1 MIASGGTFDVRRS
14 RGSGQEGRMDDGAI
28 ATLVLDTE
36 RGPVTIRREQTQGRE
51 HDQDGDFLYRLF
63 RSHALAAF
71 GPLPVDDAM
80 KESLVRMQFASRTA
94 TYRSQY
100 PDALFAIL
108 ERDGSPFGRV
118 VVDEPP
124 KGSSGGTA
132 CIVDLELMAE
142 SRGGGIGSAL
152 MTSLVLWLGQRCEAV
167 RCTVLAGNEASLRM
181 CRRAGFVPVADNP
194 PHVELEWRRP
204 PR

>member
-14 RGSGQEGRMDDGAI
+14 RGSGQEGWMDDGAI
-28 ATLVLDTE
+28 AMLVLDTD
-36 RGPVTIRREQTQGRE
+36 RGPVAVRRE

-71 GPLPVDDAM
+71 APLPVDDAM

-124 KGSSGGTA
+124 KGSPGGTA

-142 SRGGGIGSAL
+142 SRGGGIGSAV
-152 MTSLVLWLGQRCEAV
+152 MSSLVLWLGQRCEAV

-194 PHVELEWRRP
+194 PHVELKWRQP

>member
-1 MIASGGTFDVRRS
+1 
-14 RGSGQEGRMDDGAI
+14 MDDGV
-28 ATLVLDTE
+28 LVLDTD
-36 RGPVTIRREQTQGRE
+36 RGRVALRREHER
-51 HDQDGDFLYRLF
+51 DGDFLYRLF

-94 TYRSQY
+94 SYRSQY

-108 ERDGSPFGRV
+108 ERDGIKFGRV

-124 KGSSGGTA
+124 GGTA

-142 SRGGGIGSAL
+142 SRGGGIGSAV
-152 MTSLVLWLGQRCEAV
+152 MTSLVRWLGERCEKV
-167 RCTVLAGNEASLRM
+167 RCTVLAGNAASLGM